1 MCDEDGMMHFA
12 IVDCFRTCRNAEKL
26 PGQCCP
32 YCPDGYVSI
41 HYRCLCSWH
50 LHLILVVL
58 PVYVFVSESIF
69 WTFLFSESFFFF
81 YFSFLWV
88 YFLKLFCSLSCSCCV
103 CHGVEAVSLDFS
115 SLVLWVYG
123 YLLLHS
129 IHFFI
134 TVTTW
139 KTKTQHHHSA
149 HRFAKLRVQINC
161 LNR

>member
-1 MCDEDGMMHFA
+1 MWRRWDDAFRYRWLLPYMQKRWEVAWTVLSILSRWLCKHSLSLFMFMTSSLDFSCSPG
-12 IVDCFRTCRNAEKL
+12 VCVCFWVYFL
-26 PGQCCP
+26 
-32 YCPDGYVSI
+32 DFS
-41 HYRCLCSWH
+41 
-50 LHLILVVL
+50 VL
-58 PVYVFVSESIF
+58 WV
-69 WTFLFSESFFFF
+69 FFFF